1 MQQLHHNVQLT
12 DESRVSGYDAL
23 ETVLCAAY
31 NQAANGKGKERHAQD
46 DPFLKQPIMEIGRLL
61 KSIDG
66 ELYQAIK
73 KVREGL
79 IMARNGEADR
89 AVREFLGAIN
99 YIAAATLLVAEQ
111 SGENVGALRMQQPQT
126 IPVPTATEITLQAA
140 TPDDVVC
147 RTSPSSNEIKW
158 QDIANAYAE
167 ACEIYPHQVKPIR
180 YDVTLAYM
188 PPPELGEMPTVL
200 QTVAALYFCFGDADV
215 RWSETYAKIA
225 CAYNYLVHSGK
236 VGGCAIRQ
244 VVSRAIDKFRDNK

>member
-1 MQQLHHNVQLT
+1 MQQLHHNIQLT
-12 DESRVSGYDAL
+12 DKSRVSGYEAL

-46 DPFLKQPIMEIGRLL
+46 DPFLEQPIMEIGRLL
-61 KSIDG
+61 KSVDG

-79 IMARNGEADR
+79 MMARNGEADR

-111 SGENVGALRMQQPQT
+111 SGENVDFAFAMQEPQT
-126 IPVPTATEITLQAA
+126 IPVA

-188 PPPELGEMPTVL
+188 PPPEMGSMPTVR
-200 QTVAALYFCFGDADV
+200 QTVAALYFCFGTGEV
-215 RWSETYAKIA
+215 RCGSTYTKIA
-225 CAYNYLVHSGK
+225 LAYEKLLTSD
-236 VGGCAIRQ
+236 VGGHTICR
-244 VVSRAIDKFRDNK
+244 VVAHAIDKFRNKK

>member
-1 MQQLHHNVQLT
+1 MQQLHNNNVQLT

-111 SGENVGALRMQQPQT
+111 SGENVAALRMQQPQT
-126 IPVPTATEITLQAA
+126 IPVPS
-140 TPDDVVC
+140 V
-147 RTSPSSNEIKW
+147 K
-158 QDIANAYAE
+158 DIAVPVANA
-167 ACEIYPHQVKPIR
+167 H
-180 YDVTLAYM
+180 D
-188 PPPELGEMPTVL
+188 
-200 QTVAALYFCFGDADV
+200 
-215 RWSETYAKIA
+215 
-225 CAYNYLVHSGK
+225 
-236 VGGCAIRQ
+236 
-244 VVSRAIDKFRDNK
+244 IDKFRNKK